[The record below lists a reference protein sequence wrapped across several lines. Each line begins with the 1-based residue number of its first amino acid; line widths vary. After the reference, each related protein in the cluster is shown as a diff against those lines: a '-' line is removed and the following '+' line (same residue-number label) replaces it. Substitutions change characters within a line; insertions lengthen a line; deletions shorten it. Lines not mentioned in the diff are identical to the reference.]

1 MGRRK
6 GEAVTLHCSHCTWGT
21 ELPLADTEASC
32 VIQCAHCG
40 SAIYWHRCEQ
50 CGLCYAGGE
59 APRCPICDDPSLDQ
73 LS

>member
-1 MGRRK
+1 
-6 GEAVTLHCSHCTWGT
+6 
-21 ELPLADTEASC
+21 LADTEASC